1 MKKFY
6 LLFLAFT
13 LAIVLAACD
22 GDNGSD
28 SGDEGADNT
37 ENSEETESSDP
48 GGEAEDGESASIETG
63 EEVFQNNCASC
74 HGQDLSGAAGPNLT
88 EVGSNYSQDEI
99 ADIVENGTDG
109 GMPAFP
115 DLGDDDLDELAKW
128 LSEHK

>member
-6 LLFLAFT
+6 LMFLALT
-13 LAIVLAACD
+13 LAFVLAACG
-22 GDNGSD
+22 GDD
-28 SGDEGADNT
+28 SSENSEGEADNT
-37 ENSEETESSDP
+37 ENAEETESSDD
-48 GGEAEDGESASIETG
+48 GEEEEDGESASVEAG

-99 ADIVENGTDG
+99 TDIVENGTDG

-115 DLGDDDLDELAKW
+115 DLDDDDLNELTKW